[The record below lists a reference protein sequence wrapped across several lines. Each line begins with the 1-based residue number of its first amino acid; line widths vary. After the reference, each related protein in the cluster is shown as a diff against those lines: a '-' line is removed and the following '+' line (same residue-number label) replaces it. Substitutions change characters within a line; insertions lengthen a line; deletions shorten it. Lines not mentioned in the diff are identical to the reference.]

1 MANLTKAQA
10 RLVRE
15 IGEIENELRL
25 DRRALAERQAPDDDL
40 TTLLVLLRKR
50 LVSAEI
56 VHEYT
61 FLDELLAMIAADYF
75 FRTPG
80 GKNVWRTKRF
90 RRFDYFILERLSVLE
105 KMALVNDI
113 RALPRGVRAYVG
125 AVNDLRNAV
134 AHAFFPESLKGDRT
148 SYKGR
153 DIFTLDGFRAL
164 RADREPA
171 IDVLWRRAFR

>member
-25 DRRALAERQAPDDDL
+25 DHRALAERQAPDDDL

-75 FRTPG
+75 FRTPP
-80 GKNVWRTKRF
+80 
-90 RRFDYFILERLSVLE
+90 RRQERLANEAVPEVRLLHPGA
-105 KMALVNDI
+105 AL
-113 RALPRGVRAYVG
+113 G
-125 AVNDLRNAV
+125 A
-134 AHAFFPESLKGDRT
+134 
-148 SYKGR
+148 
-153 DIFTLDGFRAL
+153 
-164 RADREPA
+164 
-171 IDVLWRRAFR
+171 